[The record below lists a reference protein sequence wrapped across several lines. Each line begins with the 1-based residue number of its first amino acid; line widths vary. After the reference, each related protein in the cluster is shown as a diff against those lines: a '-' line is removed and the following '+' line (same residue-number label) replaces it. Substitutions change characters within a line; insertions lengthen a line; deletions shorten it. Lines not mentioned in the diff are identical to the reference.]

1 MIGALAFLLLQA
13 AAPPV
18 VRVTVDRDRVT
29 VGEEIVLSV
38 RAVSRS
44 QEPMQVTMP
53 PLDGFEIVARSER
66 TEVSLAG
73 AASRATT
80 LEIRLRAL
88 RTGTWRLGPV
98 TARQGSAV
106 GRAPEIPVS
115 VVAGGTAAAVGISP
129 RLQALIERAP
139 PPRRPGEAALTLV
152 LSSDTVFIG
161 DQVDVVTAAW
171 FPRDL
176 RSQLRRPPTLQPPAI
191 SGVWSYPQPAPP
203 GIAASRQIG
212 GIWYDLFLA
221 HQIVFPLV
229 PGTVDVTRASLRYS
243 VPVALQFFSQEE
255 RYTLESNAATLT
267 VLPLPTAGRP
277 AGFSGAVGRN
287 LSVSRTMPAAGRVG
301 EASTVDVLVSG
312 SGNVSLWPAPDL
324 HWPESVRAYQDQ
336 VSDRIE
342 AAAGRLGG
350 TKEFRFLAVPDSAG
364 PLTLPRLEY
373 AYFDLDARA
382 YRTATAP
389 PASVM
394 IAPASEAGT
403 SRPQPPPL
411 IPAGTTPIITRLAD
425 DIPPAAW
432 YTFAFLPPLL
442 FAGGRLAARRRGR
455 RHRRIEDYRPDVHD
469 SDRRLLAALRSL
481 VPDAESRSGAALV
494 TALRAAGVD
503 TPLATRIAG
512 VREAYLAAR
521 YGPGAASG
529 GSTGPAAK
537 LAAEMDELTKALGG
551 SARHRERRAGR
562 GGVAAGLLLLV
573 LPGVGHPAQ
582 AAAQTGPEQLYEAGA
597 LRAAADGFA
606 RRAAAEPGVAAHWY
620 GLGAAQYR
628 LGAEGR
634 ATAAWLRAARA
645 APRARAV
652 RRALG
657 LVPAPDPVSARRSW
671 VPPVTPAELGVA
683 ALLLWLAGWGILL
696 FSRKRPRHRGV
707 ALVVAGGV
715 LGAAGLALHLDYRRP
730 LAVVADPGPMRLSPH
745 GRAPEVA
752 AVASGAIVRPQRRQG
767 RWVLVEGPEGR
778 SGWMAGEALASVRE

>member
-1 MIGALAFLLLQA
+1 MIAALAFLLLQGV
-13 AAPPV
+13 APPV
-18 VRVTVDRDRVT
+18 VTATVDHNRVT
-29 VGEEIVLSV
+29 VGEEIILSV

-73 AASRATT
+73 TASRSTT

-98 TARQGSAV
+98 TARQGPAV
-106 GRAPEIPVS
+106 GRASEIPVS

-129 RLQALIERAP
+129 RLRVLIERAP

-152 LSSDTVFIG
+152 LSADTVYIG

-277 AGFSGAVGRN
+277 ANFSGAVGRG
-287 LSVSRTMPAAGRVG
+287 LTIERTMPASGRVG
-301 EASTVDVLVSG
+301 DASTVDVLVSG

-324 HWPESVRAYQDQ
+324 RWPESVRAYQDQ
-336 VSDRIE
+336 VSDRI
-342 AAAGRLGG
+342 AATAGRLGG
-350 TKEFRFLAVPDSAG
+350 TKEFSFLAVPDSAG

-373 AYFDLDARA
+373 VYFDLDARA
-382 YRTATAP
+382 YRAATAGA
-389 PASVM
+389 ASVM

-411 IPAGTTPIITRLAD
+411 MAAGTTPVVTRLAG

-432 YTFAFLPPLL
+432 YTLAFLPPLL

-455 RHRRIEDYRPDVHD
+455 RHRRMEDHRPDVHD
-469 SDRRLLAALRSL
+469 SDRRLLVALRSL
-481 VPDAESRSGAALV
+481 VPDAESRSGSALV
-494 TALRAAGVD
+494 MALRAAGVE
-503 TPLATRIAG
+503 TAVATRIAG
-512 VREAYLAAR
+512 VREAFLAAR
-521 YGPGAASG
+521 YGPGASSG
-529 GSTGPAAK
+529 PSGHAAA
-537 LAAEMDELTKALGG
+537 LSAEMDELTRTLGG

-562 GGVAAGLLLLV
+562 GGVAAGMLLIV
-573 LPGVGHPAQ
+573 LAGGGGRAE
-582 AAAQTGPEQLYEAGA
+582 ARQTGPEQLYEAGA
-597 LRAAADGFA
+597 VRAAADGFA
-606 RRAAAEPGVAAHWY
+606 RRAALEPAVAAHWY

-645 APRARAV
+645 APRARTV

-657 LVPAPDPVSARRSW
+657 LVPAPDPVSARRLW
-671 VPPVTPAELGVA
+671 TPPVTAAELGVT
-683 ALLLWLAGWGILL
+683 ALVLWLAGWGILL
-696 FSRKRPRHRGV
+696 FSRHRRRLRGTL
-707 ALVVAGGV
+707 LVLGGGV
-715 LGAAGLALHLDYRRP
+715 IGAAGLALHLDQRRP
-730 LAVVADPGPMRLSPH
+730 LAIVSDAGPMRLSPH

-752 AVASGAIVRPQRRQG
+752 VLGSGAAVRPQRRQG
-767 RWVLVEGPEGR
+767 RWVLVQGPDGR
-778 SGWMAGEALASVRE
+778 GGWMPGEALAWVRE